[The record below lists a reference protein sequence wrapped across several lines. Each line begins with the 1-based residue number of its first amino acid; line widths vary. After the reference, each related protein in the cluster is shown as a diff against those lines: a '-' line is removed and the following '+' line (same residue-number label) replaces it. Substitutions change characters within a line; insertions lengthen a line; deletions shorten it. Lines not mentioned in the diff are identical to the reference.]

1 MSNFVELRWEYAD
14 AEDDRLDFCRVLYAY
29 LDSESS
35 EILYIG
41 KADFSTVRE
50 RLYGPHKEAIF
61 DAFVNEINLSIL
73 HVIVGVLSLPK
84 NSRFSSQLL
93 SDIESLLIMEVQ
105 PSFNK
110 QSRKSRIARP
120 GLVVQCVGDWP
131 HVVRKFVDS

>member
-1 MSNFVELRWEYAD
+1 MSNFVELRWEYVD
-14 AEDDRLDFCRVLYAY
+14 AEDEGLDFCRVLNAY

-61 DAFVNEINLSIL
+61 DAFVNQIDLSVL
-73 HVIVGVLSLPK
+73 HVIVGVLSLPQG
-84 NSRFSSQLL
+84 SRFSSQLL
-93 SDIESLLIMEVQ
+93 SDIESLLIMKVQ
-105 PSFNK
+105 PSFNE

-120 GLVVQCVGDWP
+120 GLVVRCVGDWP
-131 HVVRKFVDS
+131 LVVKKFVDS